1 MKWPRLTR
9 WFAAFG
15 IALFGIVSIQAADA
29 PRKRSPIEGTWQWD
43 FIMPDGAQVTPR
55 LRFRVKDGELTGT
68 SRFRRG
74 SETPVKN
81 LSVIGSVVSFDVIRE
96 REDGEEIVTHYQG
109 RLSGDTI
116 KGKITSKAGG
126 GEQAH
131 DWVAGRVDPLEGA
144 WTMSTDIG
152 RDQPLEGKLTLQQD
166 GEKLSGKISAFRR
179 ELDIQKGK
187 FKDGKISFET
197 SRRSR
202 DGERSTAR
210 YHGRLVGDKLAGKVE
225 MDNLRT
231 GNRETNVWEAV
242 RAD

>member
-9 WFAAFG
+9 WSAVFG
-15 IALFGIVSIQAADA
+15 VALFGIVLAQAADA

-43 FIMPDGAQVTPR
+43 FTMPDGAKATPR

-74 SETPVKN
+74 SETPLRN
-81 LSVIGSVVSFDVIRE
+81 LSVIGSAVSFDVVRE

-116 KGKITSKAGG
+116 KGMITSKSGG

-131 DWVAGRVDPLEGA
+131 DWVAQRVNPLEGV
-144 WTMSTDIG
+144 WTVSTDIG
-152 RDQPLEGKLTLQQD
+152 RDEPLEAKLTLQQD
-166 GEKLSGKISAFRR
+166 GESVSGKISAFRR
-179 ELDIQKGK
+179 ELDLQKGK
-187 FKDGKISFET
+187 FKDGRLSFET

-202 DGERSTAR
+202 DGERSTTR
-210 YHGRLVGDKLAGKVE
+210 YQGRLVGGKLAGKVV
-225 MDNLRT
+225 MNNLRT